1 MRSGRGLSI
10 RSKLLLVAMAVLL
23 IPWMGYE
30 YVREMK
36 AFLLQGQENALSL
49 TARAVSTVL
58 HDRPEFFD
66 PETGAPDLI
75 GEPGDLYAHA
85 LPNHIRL
92 DGQVS
97 DWGQQQLE
105 QIHLY
110 DGTEEPLCG
119 PGYNADSLSF
129 WHLLGYRG
137 PYLYALFQVVDDQ
150 IIYRKLAYRRLD
162 NSDHLRLTIQDPDRR
177 QKRYILTA
185 RQPGRMSVYL
195 VTDDWRYPVTG
206 NPNYEIAAEFSPS
219 EGGYIAELRIP
230 RFLLSSQTRVGFA
243 VADVDD
249 DNQRAVERIVATQ
262 GDVLSRILVHSP
274 QIAKI
279 LRGLDR
285 PIARIWVLDKQ
296 RHVRAVVGQLARDVE
311 STVTP
316 STWRSRLE
324 RWYDNLLSRIY
335 ALILQS
341 PSDEFT
347 DVAADI
353 SVRDEEIFRKAL
365 AGFPQATR
373 RPSLDQRTEILV
385 AAHPIWSGDEVLG
398 TVVVE
403 QSSNEVLHHH
413 KQILENVISVT
424 LIVVTV
430 IAVALLVFASRITL
444 RIRRLR
450 NAAEQAIGPDGR
462 VRTDRIAAE
471 SATGDEIGDL
481 SRSVSSMLGR
491 LSQYTRYL
499 EGLPDTLAHELK
511 NPLNVVNCSLD
522 NLEKEVPAAHASKYM
537 LRAKN
542 GIIRLGSILT
552 NLTEAANL
560 EEALQAESRE
570 QFDLVNLVSSYVEGY
585 RLSHPNRSF
594 ELDVRARPL
603 RVDGVPDHIAQMLDK
618 LADNAVDF
626 GEAGS
631 PIVVRL
637 DRFGNQARISV
648 LNHGPWLPETMQGRL
663 FDPMISV
670 GKKNAKQS
678 RLGMG
683 LYIVRLIAEYHS
695 GNVEACNRSDVP
707 GAMFTVSLPLAA

>member
-66 PETGAPDLI
+66 PETGAPELV

-85 LPNHIRL
+85 LPNYIRL

-97 DWGQQQLE
+97 DWGQQQLD
-105 QIHLY
+105 QMQFHDSSVKL
-110 DGTEEPLCG
+110 LCG
-119 PGYNADSLSF
+119 PDYDADSLSF
-129 WHLLGYRG
+129 WHLVGYRG
-137 PYLYALFQVVDDQ
+137 PYLYALFQVLDDQ
-150 IIYRKLAYRRLD
+150 VVYRRLELRRLD
-162 NSDHLRLTIQDPDRR
+162 NSDHLRLTIQDPDGRK
-177 QKRYILTA
+177 KRYVLTA

-195 VTDDWRYPVTG
+195 VTEDWRYPVTG
-206 NPNYEIAAEFSPS
+206 EPNYEISAEFSARDA
-219 EGGYIAELRIP
+219 GYIVELRVP
-230 RFLLSSQTRVGFA
+230 RFLLSSQARVGFS

-249 DNQRAVERIVATQ
+249 PIQRSVRSIVTPQ
-262 GDVLSRILVHSP
+262 GETLSRVLVHSP

-285 PIARIWVLDKQ
+285 PIARIWVLDRQ
-296 RHVRAVVGQLARDVE
+296 RHVRAVVGQLSRDVE
-311 STVTP
+311 LQTAT
-316 STWRSRLE
+316 STWRGRIE
-324 RWYDNLLSRIY
+324 RWYDNLLSRVY
-335 ALILQS
+335 AMILQS
-341 PSDEFT
+341 PADDFT
-347 DVAADI
+347 DVATDI
-353 SVRDEEIFRKAL
+353 SVRDEEVFRKAL
-365 AGFPQATR
+365 AGFPQTTR
-373 RPSLDQRTEILV
+373 RPSLDRRTEILV

-403 QSSNEVLHHH
+403 QSSNEVLLHH
-413 KQILENVISVT
+413 KHILENVISVT

-430 IAVALLVFASRITL
+430 LAVALLVFASRITL

-462 VRTDRIAAE
+462 VRADRISAE
-471 SATGDEIGDL
+471 SEAGDEIGDL
-481 SRSVSSMLGR
+481 SRSVTGMLGR

-499 EGLPDTLAHELK
+499 EGMPDTLAHELK
-511 NPLNVVNCSLD
+511 NPLNVVNSSLD
-522 NLEKEVPAAHASKYM
+522 NLQKEVPSTQTSKYM
-537 LRAKN
+537 QRAKN
-542 GIIRLGSILT
+542 GIVRLGSILT

-560 EEALQAESRE
+560 EDALQSESRE
-570 QFDLVNLVSSYVEGY
+570 RFDLVNLVSSYVEGY
-585 RLSHPNRSF
+585 RLSHPNRAF
-594 ELDVRARPL
+594 ELEVRARPL

-626 GEAGS
+626 GDEGS
-631 PIVVRL
+631 PILVRL
-637 DRFGNQARISV
+637 DRTGSEAKISV

-663 FDPMISV
+663 FDPMVSV

-678 RLGMG
+678 RLGLG
-683 LYIVRLIAEYHS
+683 LYVVRLIAEYHR
-695 GNVEACNRSDVP
+695 GNVEARNRSDVP

>member
-1 MRSGRGLSI
+1 
-10 RSKLLLVAMAVLL
+10 
-23 IPWMGYE
+23 
-30 YVREMK
+30 
-36 AFLLQGQENALSL
+36 
-49 TARAVSTVL
+49 
-58 HDRPEFFD
+58 
-66 PETGAPDLI
+66 
-75 GEPGDLYAHA
+75 
-85 LPNHIRL
+85 
-92 DGQVS
+92 
-97 DWGQQQLE
+97 
-105 QIHLY
+105 
-110 DGTEEPLCG
+110 
-119 PGYNADSLSF
+119 
-129 WHLLGYRG
+129 
-137 PYLYALFQVVDDQ
+137 
-150 IIYRKLAYRRLD
+150 
-162 NSDHLRLTIQDPDRR
+162 
-177 QKRYILTA
+177 
-185 RQPGRMSVYL
+185 
-195 VTDDWRYPVTG
+195 
-206 NPNYEIAAEFSPS
+206 
-219 EGGYIAELRIP
+219 
-230 RFLLSSQTRVGFA
+230 
-243 VADVDD
+243 
-249 DNQRAVERIVATQ
+249 
-262 GDVLSRILVHSP
+262 
-274 QIAKI
+274 
-279 LRGLDR
+279 
-285 PIARIWVLDKQ
+285 
-296 RHVRAVVGQLARDVE
+296 
-311 STVTP
+311 
-316 STWRSRLE
+316 LE